1 MRQPGTWTRGCG
13 LLAAAVAQHLAHGA
27 ANDAGH
33 VMAQVAHAFF
43 HQVETAFDFVE
54 SAIDF
59 VEAAIELIKSLLCLR
74 LEAEQVP
81 VDAFDLLG
89 EKSGRAFEL
98 AHTALQIA
106 NFCLDIHGHRSPYHN
121 IDCVRANR
129 LRETAEICLDRWTP
143 PLCGRASAS
152 A

>member
-1 MRQPGTWTRGCG
+1 MRLPGTWTRGCG

-43 HQVETAFDFVE
+43 HQVESAFDFVE
-54 SAIDF
+54 SALDF
-59 VEAAIELIKSLLCLR
+59 IEAAIDLIKSLLCLR

-89 EKSGRAFEL
+89 EKFGRAFEL
-98 AHTALQIA
+98 AYTALQIA
-106 NFCLDIHGHRSPYHN
+106 NLCLDLHGHRNPLSQQGL
-121 IDCVRANR
+121 RALQR
-129 LRETAEICLDRWTP
+129 LGETADRPWPLRRP
-143 PLCGRASAS
+143 PAVRPPV
-152 A
+152 